1 MGGKVGYAFRRHLF
15 LLIGLLTLGL
25 FFLVAGLDRTG
36 HTGAADALAGLMR
49 VAIVPMY
56 LVWLVLTMALVALAG
71 PGGPH
76 GPLAAVIGGVG
87 MIAGLAPYAFADYV
101 LDRWR
106 RAARRNA
113 ITRHRG
119 GPRP

>member
-1 MGGKVGYAFRRHLF
+1 MLPRLPAWPAVWCNGRMGGKVGYAFRRHLF

-76 GPLAAVIGGVG
+76 GPLAAG
-87 MIAGLAPYAFADYV
+87 
-101 LDRWR
+101 R
-106 RAARRNA
+106 RPPANRKPN
-113 ITRHRG
+113 
-119 GPRP
+119 